1 MLRSGTTSYYQAD
14 GLGSLTSLSNPSGA
28 LANTYTYDSF
38 GNLTTSTGS
47 LTNSFRYTGREFDTE
62 TSLYYYRARYYDS
75 ATGRFIS
82 EDPGRYTP
90 VNFYSYVG
98 GDPIFW
104 NDPLG
109 LYKCAQGAICTFIP
123 DLNQA
128 LLNFEKCVGHEVT
141 ITCGND
147 SHKPTDPHMRGEAVD
162 IGHNSNPWLTRDA
175 AEDCFKKS
183 FPQGKRARAVR

>member
-1 MLRSGTTSYYQAD
+1 MD
-14 GLGSLTSLSNPSGA
+14 
-28 LANTYTYDSF
+28 
-38 GNLTTSTGS
+38 
-47 LTNSFRYTGREFDTE
+47 
-62 TSLYYYRARYYDS
+62 
-75 ATGRFIS
+75 AT
-82 EDPGRYTP
+82 
-90 VNFYSYVG
+90 
-98 GDPIFW
+98 
-104 NDPLG
+104 LG

-123 DLNQA
+123 ELNQA

-183 FPQGKRARAVR
+183 FPQGKGGSFGQQEYNSDDTDKGWHFHFQYYPGVGGATGFAPGIRPHGK